1 MDKRGFLR
9 LTLATGLLM
18 AAPAPAFAADPAADR
33 INAFYEVLLGGMRQA
48 QSLGFSGRYRRLEP
62 AVNQTFD
69 AAAMTRFAV
78 GESWPSIDAS
88 TQTALIT
95 AFRRLIVSSYAHHFD
110 GYSGERFAID
120 EPVQARGPDR
130 LVRTRL
136 IEPDGEVR
144 LNYRMR
150 QSGGG
155 WKVIDVYYRGSVSEL
170 TTRRAE
176 FASIL
181 RSRGAAGLVEHIN
194 NLTNRLASTRPFGVQ
209 PS

>member
-1 MDKRGFLR
+1 MIHVR
-9 LTLATGLLM
+9 
-18 AAPAPAFAADPAADR
+18 
-33 INAFYEVLLGGMRQA
+33 
-48 QSLGFSGRYRRLEP
+48 
-62 AVNQTFD
+62 
-69 AAAMTRFAV
+69 
-78 GESWPSIDAS
+78 
-88 TQTALIT
+88 
-95 AFRRLIVSSYAHHFD
+95 
-110 GYSGERFAID
+110 AID

-181 RSRGAAGLVEHIN
+181 RSRGPAGLVEHIN